1 MKKALIGTSA
11 LIAVGLLT
19 AQGAS
24 AADRISLGLSGNYSV
39 LGGIVNQDDGTA
51 ESVAGA
57 RDHGIGADAAINFS
71 GSTTLDNGM
80 EVGVRI
86 QMEGQDGSLSGDVDE
101 NFIWIENTDVWGRVE
116 MGNRDGADNKM
127 NVLAPFV
134 FGPAIVGVQTIM
146 LASAPGTAGASSFGS
161 TNGAAIPA
169 VVPGLSG
176 DSTKITYYTPRFS
189 GVQLGISYT
198 PESTVELGATFGTPV
213 AALETTNGDLSEI
226 LEIGAN
232 WNGNL
237 GDASVRASAT
247 YAAADGENAVGAT
260 RNDRDEWTGAISF
273 SMNGW
278 SLGGQYQNGE
288 TNGGAASTT
297 VQRDDIEMRFGLT
310 YATGAW
316 VLGVEYASREV
327 EVTATGED
335 EVTIWGLG
343 ANRNLGAGI
352 SAGIGVHLWDWSDDL
367 SAAASENDAT
377 EFFFVTQ
384 VSF

>member
-24 AADRISLGLSGNYSV
+24 AADRISLGLSGNYRV

-57 RDHGIGADAAINFS
+57 RDHGIGTDGKINFS
-71 GSTTLDNGM
+71 GSTTLDNGI
-80 EVGVRI
+80 EVGVRVELEAQGI
-86 QMEGQDGSLSGDVDE
+86 ADTIDE
-101 NFIWIENTDVWGRVE
+101 HYIWIENTDVWGRLE
-116 MGNRDGADNKM
+116 FGDRDGADNKM

-134 FGPAIVGVQTIM
+134 FGPAIVGVQTIQ
-146 LASAPGTAGASSFGS
+146 LASAPGAAGASSFGS
-161 TNGAAIPA
+161 ANTAAVPI
-169 VVPGLSG
+169 VVPGISG
-176 DSTKITYYTPRFS
+176 DSTKLTYFTPRFS

-198 PESTVELGATFGTPV
+198 PETTENLGAGFGTPV
-213 AALETTNGDLSEI
+213 AALETTNGDLGEV

-288 TNGGAASTT
+288 TNGGAASTV

-335 EVTIWGLG
+335 EVTVWGLG

-352 SAGIGVHLWDWSDDL
+352 SAGIGVHIWDWSDDL